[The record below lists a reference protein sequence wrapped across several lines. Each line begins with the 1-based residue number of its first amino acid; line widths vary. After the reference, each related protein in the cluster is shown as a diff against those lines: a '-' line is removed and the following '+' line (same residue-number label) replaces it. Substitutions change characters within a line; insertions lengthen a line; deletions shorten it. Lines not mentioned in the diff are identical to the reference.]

1 MRVSGNG
8 RNVVRSTRWERFRGH
23 RPPARSPAPPWCV
36 TSATLHRMPA
46 KNPRVNV
53 VLERPIY
60 DALGRLARR
69 DGTTLSTK
77 ARDLLREALETYE
90 DLGLA
95 EMAEE
100 RLRTLEVSK
109 LMSHAEVWKNPPGRK
124 RDGGSRPRSRSV

>member
-1 MRVSGNG
+1 M
-8 RNVVRSTRWERFRGH
+8 
-23 RPPARSPAPPWCV
+23 
-36 TSATLHRMPA
+36 LHYWGVPA

-90 DLGLA
+90 DVGLA
-95 EMAEE
+95 EIAEE
-100 RLRTLEVSK
+100 RLRTLEPSR
-109 LMSHAEVWKNPPGRK
+109 LISHADIWKT
-124 RDGGSRPRSRSV
+124 PRSRRR